1 LKKLSGVTVQTSG
14 PLWSSILPWLP
25 IGAFLLISGF
35 ANADLS
41 EGRFALFMDERIT
54 FDGVRAILHAPNLGE
69 FFFAIGDGDDNR
81 YGRILWYSLALVS
94 WLPELLFGESGQIFA
109 SRIFQSVLLAA
120 TIWLLTFGLIRTT
133 VGRLAFATVATLIPF
148 TSYYSSMPKPEP
160 LQVFLLALFFY
171 IAFRGQNPVLF
182 GSHWILLGL
191 AFGAK
196 ISTIPGIAVI
206 LLMAL
211 LHPRGSA
218 TAKTKFQS
226 ALFFLAGLGIAVPI
240 LFMPAGLIVAA
251 GFAYQK
257 LDRGKFSHTNYVLTL
272 FTLVASIAIGF
283 QSQVSVWMGQTFF
296 NTGHGAD
303 RESTNFF
310 SWLEFLVFEW
320 LSETLWLSLLLIASW
335 GLLAFFI
342 GSKALTPSLQRGHP
356 QFPALLLIA
365 TGTALSLSIMLTA
378 QRLWGMYLFP
388 GFLLQ
393 LAGIFVFIDSTIFR
407 KGNSPSEEGLS
418 AKVASGLALLATVAI
433 TLTTWLPS
441 EISKYADLATRTQS
455 AEYKIELE
463 SYLELEKFLDNHRV
477 GSEAKMFVLISPG
490 IFHRESD
497 ERYEVIEFFGPYN
510 FWSEVPDLIVLAK
523 TNTPKGPPYPT
534 DSPEYERYLQ
544 EQAGYAAQVKTAN
557 NDCTLEPCFEVA
569 LELAN
574 GGQVLV
580 PVR

>member
-1 LKKLSGVTVQTSG
+1 MKKLSGVTVPASG
-14 PLWSSILPWLP
+14 AIWSSILPWLP

-54 FDGVRAILHAPNLGE
+54 FDGVRAILHASNLGE
-69 FFFAIGDGDDNR
+69 LIFAIGDGGDNR
-81 YGRILWYSLALVS
+81 YGRILWYSMAIVA
-94 WLPELLFGESGQIFA
+94 WLPELIFGEQGQIFA
-109 SRIFQSVLLAA
+109 SRMFQSVLLAA
-120 TIWLLTFGLIRTT
+120 TIWLLAFGLIRTK
-133 VGRLAFATVATLIPF
+133 VGRFAFATVATVIPF

-171 IAFRGQNPVLF
+171 LAFRGQTPLLF

-206 LLMAL
+206 LLMSL
-211 LHPRGSA
+211 LHVRGNA

-226 ALFFLAGLGIAVPI
+226 ALFFIAGLGIAVPI
-240 LFMPAGLIVAA
+240 LLIPAGLIVAA

-257 LDRGKFSHTNYVLTL
+257 LDTGKFSHTNYVMTL
-272 FTLVASIAIGF
+272 FALVASIAIGF
-283 QSQVSVWMGQTFF
+283 QSQVSVWMAQTFF

-310 SWLEFLVFEW
+310 SWLEFLIFEW
-320 LSETLWLSLLLIASW
+320 LSQTPWLSLLLIASW
-335 GLLAFFI
+335 GFLAVFV
-342 GSKALTPSLQRGHP
+342 GSKALSPSVYRGHP
-356 QFPALLLIA
+356 HFPALLLIA

-393 LAGIFVFIDSTIFR
+393 LTGIFVFIDSAILK
-407 KGNSPSEEGLS
+407 KGAFLGKEGLS
-418 AKVASGLALLATVAI
+418 AKVANGFALMATVAV
-433 TLTTWLPS
+433 TLTTWLPG

-455 AEYKIELE
+455 AEYKIEFE
-463 SYLELEKFLDNHRV
+463 SYLDLEKFLDNHRV
-477 GSEAKMFVLISPG
+477 VSEAKMFVLISPG
-490 IFHRESD
+490 LFHRESD
-497 ERYEVIEFFGPYN
+497 SRYEVIEFFGPYN
-510 FWSEVPDLIVLAK
+510 FWSEVPDLVVLAK
-523 TNTPKGPPYPT
+523 ANTASGQPYPIEGP
-534 DSPEYERYLQ
+534 DYERYLK
-544 EQAGYAAQVKTAN
+544 EQAGYAAQVRTATK
-557 NDCTLEPCFEVA
+557 DCTLEPCFEVA